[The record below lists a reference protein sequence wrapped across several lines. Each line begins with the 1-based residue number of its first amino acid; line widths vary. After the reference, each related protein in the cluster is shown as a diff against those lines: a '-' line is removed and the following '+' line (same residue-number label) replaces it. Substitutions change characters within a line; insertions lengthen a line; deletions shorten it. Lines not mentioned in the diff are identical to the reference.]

1 MADFLIQATISNL
14 AIATLI
20 AVIAW
25 WVQHRI
31 RSASLANLL
40 WALVLLKLITPPIFS
55 VPFLQIPSVTKTGV
69 AQTSEEPETH
79 IHKDILRDEPI
90 PDWTAV
96 ESTATVTTDAQDKA
110 ESTTNDMRFTPLLGT
125 CWLAISVILLL
136 VSSMRIF
143 RFHLLLKQNHHIS
156 WDLTQKLSSKLAAK
170 LGVRKTPNVVVT
182 SANISP
188 FVWWI
193 GGRTVI
199 VVSRQATEQLSEQD
213 LRLIIAHEMAHIK
226 RCDHWFR
233 WLEWMALI
241 GFWWNPIMWW
251 AKTQLRISEEM
262 ACDHLVL
269 QKTSPEA
276 HLYANSL
283 LNMAELLTLPAIRP
297 PAVATAINSGGS
309 LEKRLKMII
318 AEKTWNVPFAL
329 RMAVIAIATCVLP
342 FGVVYAQDFEAV
354 EKRLGGAVES
364 GEISL
369 EQANIMMQ
377 ALREAARHEHEH
389 EHEHHREHEA
399 ERNETLRR
407 IAGALAEVG
416 VQRDSMGPTIE
427 IIRKVA
433 RDIQEKGNSFKLDKE
448 IAVYLSDELNLSR
461 EQIGHVI
468 EIAERLADSYE
479 GDEDNRE
486 REMDSREREFKGV
499 MNRIKAAV
507 EKGEYSAEQ
516 AEEKIAELRARYFGN
531 RRDNENESREMAA
544 KKREYMGIVERI
556 KVAVENGEL
565 SEEDAERKM
574 IELRKEMFRDLGDDN
589 NDREV
594 DERKQRFMTIVERIK
609 SAVDRGDLS
618 YEEAE
623 EKIDEVKEELF
634 GHDHDDESD
643 RSLESA
649 RRQVAAAMQ
658 KIREAIKN
666 GDLSANE
673 AEKQILELRKRFS
686 NRVREAEDDDDREME
701 ERKRKFMQ
709 IAERI
714 KAAVNEGDLS
724 KDEAE
729 EKLAEIKEKLFGDD
743 D

>member
-20 AVIAW
+20 ALIAW
-25 WVQHRI
+25 WIQHRI

-40 WALVLLKLITPPIFS
+40 WALVLIKLITPPIFS
-55 VPFLQIPSVTKTGV
+55 VPFLQIPSVTQSRV
-69 AQTSEEPETH
+69 AQTSEEFETH
-79 IHKDILRDEPI
+79 IHRDILRNEPK
-90 PDWTAV
+90 PDWNAV
-96 ESTATVTTDAQDKA
+96 ESTATLTTDGQDKT
-110 ESTTNDMRFTPLLGT
+110 ESTTNEIRFAPFLGAF
-125 CWLAISVILLL
+125 WVVISAILLL

-156 WDLTQKLSSKLAAK
+156 CDLTQRLSSKLAAQ

-213 LRLIIAHEMAHIK
+213 LRLIIAHEMAHVK
-226 RCDHWFR
+226 RRDHWFR
-233 WLEWMALI
+233 WLEWISLI
-241 GFWWNPIMWW
+241 GLWWNPVMWW

-262 ACDHLVL
+262 ACDQLVL
-269 QKTSPEA
+269 QKSSPEA
-276 HLYANSL
+276 HRYANSL
-283 LNMAELLTLPAIRP
+283 LNMAELLTSPAIRP

-389 EHEHHREHEA
+389 EHHREHEA
-399 ERNETLRR
+399 ERNESLRR

-461 EQIGHVI
+461 EQIGQVIEIAERLADSYEGDEDNREHEAERNESLRRIAGALAEVGVQRDSMGPTIEIIRKVARDIQEKGNSFKLDKEIAVYLSDKLNLSREQIGQVI

-486 REMDSREREFKGV
+486 REMDNREREFKGV

-516 AEEKIAELRARYFGN
+516 AEEKIAELRVRYFGN
-531 RRDNENESREMAA
+531 RRDNEDDNREMAA

-589 NDREV
+589 NDRE
-594 DERKQRFMTIVERIK
+594 
-609 SAVDRGDLS
+609 
-618 YEEAE
+618 
-623 EKIDEVKEELF
+623 
-634 GHDHDDESD
+634 
-643 RSLESA
+643 
-649 RRQVAAAMQ
+649 
-658 KIREAIKN
+658 
-666 GDLSANE
+666 
-673 AEKQILELRKRFS
+673 
-686 NRVREAEDDDDREME
+686 ME
-701 ERKRKFMQ
+701 ERKRKFME

>member
-1 MADFLIQATISNL
+1 MTDFLIQATISNL

-55 VPFLQIPSVTKTGV
+55 VPFLQIPSVTKTRV

-79 IHKDILRDEPI
+79 IYKDILRDEPI

-110 ESTTNDMRFTPLLGT
+110 ESTTNDMRFAPLLGT

-156 WDLTQKLSSKLAAK
+156 WDLTQRLSSKLAAQ

-213 LRLIIAHEMAHIK
+213 LRLIIAHEMAHVK
-226 RCDHWFR
+226 RRDHWFR
-233 WLEWMALI
+233 WLEWISLI
-241 GFWWNPIMWW
+241 GLWWNPVMWW

-262 ACDHLVL
+262 ACDQLVL
-269 QKTSPEA
+269 QKSSPEA
-276 HLYANSL
+276 HRYANSL
-283 LNMAELLTLPAIRP
+283 LNMAELLTSPAIRP

-389 EHEHHREHEA
+389 EHHREHEA
-399 ERNETLRR
+399 ERNESLRR

-461 EQIGHVI
+461 EQIGQVI

-486 REMDSREREFKGV
+486 REMDNREREYV
-499 MNRIKAAV
+499 HIVERIKAAV
-507 EKGEYSAEQ
+507 DK
-516 AEEKIAELRARYFGN
+516 
-531 RRDNENESREMAA
+531 
-544 KKREYMGIVERI
+544 
-556 KVAVENGEL
+556 GEL
-565 SEEDAERKM
+565 SEEDAERKI
-574 IELRKEMFRDLGDDN
+574 IELRKEMFH
-589 NDREV
+589 DREHEYE
-594 DERKQRFMTIVERIK
+594 EREMDARKRRLMSMSERIK
-609 SAVDRGDLS
+609 KALQNGDIS

-623 EKIDEVKEELF
+623 KKMI
-634 GHDHDDESD
+634 
-643 RSLESA
+643 
-649 RRQVAAAMQ
+649 
-658 KIREAIKN
+658 
-666 GDLSANE
+666 
-673 AEKQILELRKRFS
+673 ELRKQMS
-686 NRVREAEDDDDREME
+686 DDREDKYE
-701 ERKRKFMQ
+701 EREMEQRERKFME
-709 IAERI
+709 IVERI
-714 KAAVNEGDLS
+714 KAAVKEGDLS
-724 KDEAE
+724 EDEAE
-729 EKLAEIKEKLFGDD
+729 EKLAEIKEKIFGDD